1 MYGRQVSAVSF
12 KYAEHDASKYLFG
25 RVAPTAIDTCT
36 VCAHLLT
43 HSHPAIGLSLTC
55 ASPGCTIAELA
66 LGCLFF
72 PTKSTKE
79 HLAMIEKKVG
89 RFPEH
94 MLFGE
99 NNGTHCFDRTS
110 NRHKMGSILKSE
122 SLDYVENECHP
133 LQDELPDDAME
144 SGLYDLLS
152 TVLTIDPQERP
163 NAKEALVLAKK
174 IVEVEEE

>member
-1 MYGRQVSAVSF
+1 MMHQSIYL
-12 KYAEHDASKYLFG
+12 AELRWQLSICG
-25 RVAPTAIDTCT
+25 
-36 VCAHLLT
+36 HLLT
-43 HSHPAIGLSLTC
+43 HSYPSIGLSLT
-55 ASPGCTIAELA
+55 SSGCTIAELA

-72 PTKSTKE
+72 PTKSTTE

-89 RFPEH
+89 RFPEQ
-94 MLFGE
+94 MLLGE
-99 NNGTHCFDRTS
+99 NNGTKCFDRAS
-110 NRHKMGSILKSE
+110 SRHKMGSVLKSE

-163 NAKEALVLAKK
+163 NAKDALVLAKK
-174 IVEVEEE
+174 IVEVDE